1 MINSIG
7 EKSVKDFLELA
18 RERKTTYNFEEKQ
31 VSEKDVAKI
40 LEAARWAP
48 SCTNAQPWNFIIVQ
62 DKRTIGELM
71 STANYGDFHTD
82 PPLIIA
88 IVLREDLC
96 AGEGHACFRGKDS
109 SVHDSYMSCGIAA
122 SHMALEA
129 EDIGINSCI
138 VTPEQNKVKR
148 ILKVKENDAVPL
160 LVGIGYQT
168 KNAFQKKRERRP
180 IGESVSYES
189 FGKGNGKDSIK
200 VKR

>member
-1 MINSIG
+1 M
-7 EKSVKDFLELA
+7 EDFLELA

-40 LEAARWAP
+40 LEVARWAP
-48 SCTNAQPWNFIIVQ
+48 SCTNSQPWNFIIVR
-62 DKRTIGELM
+62 DKGTIGELM
-71 STANYGDFHTD
+71 STANYGDFHTN

-88 IVLREDLC
+88 IVLRGDLC